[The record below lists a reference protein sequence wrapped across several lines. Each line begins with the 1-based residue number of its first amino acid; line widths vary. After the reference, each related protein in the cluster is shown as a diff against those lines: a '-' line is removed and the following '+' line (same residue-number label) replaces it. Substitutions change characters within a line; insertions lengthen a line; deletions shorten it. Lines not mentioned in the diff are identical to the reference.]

1 MHPGMAFSVLRP
13 AARRLLIL
21 TWVLGAMAL
30 VAITIGFLVNN
41 APYPAPWAW
50 LSFLGM
56 MVIDDLVSGTAE
68 NARWAA
74 LPKVTL
80 FAAIIVFRR
89 HPEITVLVAL
99 GAGPLASMIK
109 RQAWFVE
116 VTAAAQ
122 WVFAGAVGSAAFRMI
137 GFADTA
143 HFVAATIVAAFLV
156 FLCGPVLSSTVEA
169 AETEAP
175 WWLLVLKRVGPYV
188 LMTAL
193 GAGLALAWRT
203 AVLQA
208 DALKIGELAVVGLVG
223 VCIGFA
229 LGGELSRFE
238 TNVRG
243 LANWRAVAVASLIG
257 LVIVF
262 VMPGIAF
269 VPGIVVVLA
278 MGGWAIHKRVPGAF
292 CGALGGLSNVA
303 VVASNGGRMPVV
315 VPGLDRAG
323 DFTDGSHAALT
334 AATRLS
340 WLADRFPMP
349 VFPGVA
355 SPGDG
360 LVVLGMVWLIVEMMV
375 RRPRTA
381 MASHGPVREAA

>member
-1 MHPGMAFSVLRP
+1 MAFSELRP
-13 AARRLLIL
+13 VARRLLFL
-21 TWVLGAMAL
+21 TWVAGAVAL
-30 VAITIGFLVNN
+30 VATTAGYLVNN

-50 LSFLGM
+50 LSFMGM
-56 MVIDDLVSGTAE
+56 MVIDDLVSGSDE
-68 NARWAA
+68 DARWAA
-74 LPKVTL
+74 LPKLTL
-80 FAAIIVFRR
+80 FASIIVFRR

-109 RQAWFVE
+109 RQSWFVE
-116 VTAAAQ
+116 LTAAAQ
-122 WVFAGAVGSAAFRMI
+122 WVLAGAVGAAAFRMI
-137 GFADTA
+137 GYTDTA
-143 HFVAATIVAAFLV
+143 HFVAATIVAAFVV
-156 FLCGPVLSSTVEA
+156 FMCGPVLSSAVEA
-169 AETEAP
+169 AETTAP
-175 WWLLVLKRVGPYV
+175 LRTLLLKRLGPYV

-203 AVLQA
+203 AALQA
-208 DALKIGELAVVGLVG
+208 DALKVGELADVGLVS
-223 VCIGFA
+223 VCLGFV

-262 VMPGIAF
+262 ATPGIAF

-278 MGGWAIHKRVPGAF
+278 MGVWAIHKRVPGAV

-303 VVASNGGRMPVV
+303 VVALNGGRMPVV
-315 VPGLDRAG
+315 VPGIDRAG
-323 DFTDGSHAALT
+323 DFTDSSHAALT

-349 VFPGVA
+349 VFPGVS

-360 LVVLGMVWLIVEMMV
+360 LVVLGMVWLIAEMMV
-375 RRPRTA
+375 RRPRTVIA
-381 MASHGPVREAA
+381 NQGSVRAAA

>member
-1 MHPGMAFSVLRP
+1 MAFSELRP
-13 AARRLLIL
+13 AARRLHIL
-21 TWVLGAMAL
+21 TWVAGAAALLGTTLGYL
-30 VAITIGFLVNN
+30 VSNV
-41 APYPAPWAW
+41 PYPAPWAW

-56 MVIDDLVSGTAE
+56 MVIDDLVSGSAE
-68 NARWAA
+68 NARWPA
-74 LPKVTL
+74 LPKMTL

-99 GAGPLASMIK
+99 GAAPLASLIK
-109 RQAWFVE
+109 RQSWFVQ
-116 VTAAAQ
+116 VSAAAQ
-122 WVFAGAVGSAAFRMI
+122 WVFAGALGAVTFRMI

-143 HFVAATIVAAFLV
+143 HFVAATVVVALV
-156 FLCGPVLSSTVEA
+156 VFGCGPALTSAIEA
-169 AETEAP
+169 AETGARLWP
-175 WWLLVLKRVGPYV
+175 LLSKRIGPYI
-188 LMTAL
+188 LITAV

-203 AVLQA
+203 AALQA
-208 DALKIGELAVVGLVG
+208 DALKVGELAVVGLVG

-238 TNVRG
+238 LNARG

-257 LVIVF
+257 LVVVF
-262 VMPGIAF
+262 ALPGIAF

-278 MGGWAIHKRVPGAF
+278 MGGWAIHKRVLGAV

-303 VVASNGGRMPVV
+303 VVAANGGRMPVV
-315 VPGLDRAG
+315 VPGTGRAG

-340 WLADRFPMP
+340 WLADRFSMP

-355 SPGDG
+355 SPGDA

-375 RRPRTA
+375 RRPRIA
-381 MASHGPVREAA
+381 IASQGPVREAA